1 MLLGKWQQI
10 DTLAVGGAGQ
20 EMRLNYFADAGA
32 RIVNTAGF
40 VAKGRQKGANER
52 TVDVKWVAMSLL
64 QVLSLY

>member
-1 MLLGKWQQI
+1 
-10 DTLAVGGAGQ
+10 
-20 EMRLNYFADAGA
+20 MRLNYFADAGA